1 MIYHLMYI
9 VGDEMLHTI
18 MMKDELLEYI
28 ARMYLFDKLDKRRLE
43 LIKLNSIANTKL
55 GVECI

>member
-18 MMKDELLEYI
+18 MMKDEIVRIYCSYVPV
-28 ARMYLFDKLDKRRLE
+28 RQV
-43 LIKLNSIANTKL
+43 
-55 GVECI
+55 G